1 MSRFSFNV
9 KINKNGG
16 FMSKRTKTRKS
27 GDFSFLRNGDVC
39 IKEEYGNMTR
49 EPWLMLQTRRNQE
62 PTKTL
67 CWGITNNGSSFA
79 RIGTQEGDLVNGFV
93 HEDPYKCRQLGS
105 FIYFKEGDRYF
116 TDCWYPVLHKDQK
129 LTTTYSFGCVT
140 RETSYIGLDVQ
151 TRCFIPDEYDAMV
164 QLVTVKNNE
173 DKDRKIQV
181 FGVNPV
187 NVGDA
192 RSIQFSGFNS
202 LMMAGGFQ
210 DRKLDALIWYNGYGI
225 PFDDDEDDDLGLFGK
240 VLLHGASEKLTQF
253 SMRYEDFVGHYT
265 RTMANPLAV
274 ETGKLP
280 DIQAHESTSS
290 LSVVCFDITVP
301 ANGSKTFT
309 IFSAA
314 GSTDNYYHKA
324 KKEFKEIT
332 SKLRDIATAEKM
344 LDRVKKEWK
353 ADFDKLRFNVPG
365 NRLFAP
371 SFRWIQYQCA
381 MVLNLNRMKSRYHSG
396 FEYGFGFRDIL
407 QDILA
412 GLASDSA
419 KTKAFIKYIGEQMFS
434 DGRTYHNF
442 YVSAPGTLDF
452 HACDD
457 PMWFIYAVCEY
468 IKETGDT
475 SILNDVIPYA
485 DGKEG
490 RPEKSG
496 TLFEHCQMALS
507 QVWTN
512 SFDGIPVMFDADWND
527 DLSGY
532 EEHGSV
538 MAAMQ
543 LYKALMDFAE
553 LCTFIGKEDLASD
566 ARKKASLTKD
576 TVEKYCID
584 STGAFIRLLGPN
596 KDTSQNIGSADT
608 DGRLFMEPTSW
619 ALFSGLATVD
629 EFKASQ
635 KVIEKKLSAKGGI
648 ALCTADY
655 TLSKG
660 KPPVDWTA
668 YKRNAPGKKENGSF
682 FRHTESWFIASLCYA
697 GEGDKAWDYYYSTL
711 PAVMAKSDQF
721 NYSAEPYVYPE
732 YVCSPASNDYGK
744 AGHTWLTGTAPTRE
758 RVLCENIFGLRPSYD
773 GLIIDPCV
781 PSKWKTFTAV
791 RNFRGSEF
799 SIKYNNASGVNRG
812 VKMLLVD
819 GKEIKGNVVPL
830 SYCDGAKHFVEV
842 RMG

>member
-1 MSRFSFNV
+1 MAR
-9 KINKNGG
+9 KGTLKKN
-16 FMSKRTKTRKS
+16 

-39 IKEEYGNMTR
+39 IREQKGNMTR

-67 CWGITNNGSSFA
+67 CWGITNNGSAFA

-116 TDCWYPVLHKDQK
+116 TDCWYPILHDDQELK
-129 LTTTYSFGCVT
+129 TTYSFGCVT
-140 RETSYIGLDVQ
+140 RETSYIGLDV
-151 TRCFIPDEYDAMV
+151 TTKCFIPDEYDAMV

-173 DKDRKIQV
+173 KRERTIQV

-192 RSIQFSGFNS
+192 RGIQFSGFNS
-202 LMMAGGFQ
+202 LMMAGGFP
-210 DRKLDALIWYNGYGI
+210 DKKLNGLIWFNGYGI
-225 PFDDDEDDDLGLFGK
+225 PFDDDEDADLGMFGK
-240 VLLHGASEKLTQF
+240 LLYHSASEPLTQF
-253 SMRYEDFVGHYT
+253 SMRYEDFVGHYS
-265 RTMANPLAV
+265 RNMANPLAL
-274 ETGKLP
+274 ETGKLACKP
-280 DIQAHESTSS
+280 AQESTSS

-301 ANGSKTFT
+301 AGGEKTFT

-314 GSTDNYYHKA
+314 GSTDNYYRKN
-324 KKEFKEIT
+324 KKEFKAIAA
-332 SKLRDIATAEKM
+332 KLSDIKVAQGMMEKEM
-344 LDRVKKEWK
+344 REWK
-353 ADFDKLRFNVPG
+353 EDFDKLRFNVPG
-365 NRLFAP
+365 NKLFAP
-371 SFRWIQYQCA
+371 SFKWIQYQCA

-412 GLASDSA
+412 GLALDSA
-419 KTKAFIKYIGEQMFS
+419 KTRSFIKYIGEQMFS

-457 PMWFIYAVCEY
+457 PIWFIYAVCEY
-468 IKETGDT
+468 IKETGD
-475 SILNDVIPYA
+475 IAFLDEVVPYA
-485 DGKEG
+485 DAKENM
-490 RPEKSG
+490 PAAEG
-496 TLFEHCQMALS
+496 TIFEHCQKALS

-512 SFDGIPVMFDADWND
+512 SFDGIPIMFDADWDD

-543 LYKALMDFAE
+543 LYKANMDFAE
-553 LCTFIGKEDLASD
+553 LCDFIGKKDIAKDS
-566 ARKKASLTKD
+566 RKKAQITKD

-584 STGAFIRLLGPN
+584 STGAFIRLLGPG
-596 KDTSQNIGSADT
+596 KDKSQDAGSADT
-608 DGRLFMEPTSW
+608 DGRLFLEPTAW

-635 KVIEKKLSAKGGI
+635 KQVEKKLVAKGGI

-655 TLSKG
+655 TLAKG
-660 KPPVDWTA
+660 KAPVDYTA
-668 YKRNAPGKKENGSF
+668 FKRNAPGKKENGSF

-697 GEGDKAWDYYYSTL
+697 GEGTKAWQYFYNTL
-711 PAVMAKSDQF
+711 PAVCAKDDPF
-721 NYSAEPYVYPE
+721 NYSCEPFVYPE
-732 YVCSPASNDYGK
+732 YVCSPASIDYGK
-744 AGHTWLTGTAPTRE
+744 GGHTWLTGTAPTRE
-758 RVLCENIFGLRPSYD
+758 RILCENIFGIRPNYK
-773 GLIIDPCV
+773 GLEIDPCV
-781 PSKWKTFTAV
+781 PSTWKKFTAV
-791 RNFRGSEF
+791 RPFRGTEF
-799 SIKYNNASGVNRG
+799 SIKYSNENGVERG
-812 VKMLLVD
+812 VSEILVD
-819 GKEIKGNVVPL
+819 GKKIDGNIIPL
-830 SYCDGAKHFVEV
+830 SFCDGKRHFVEV
-842 RMG
+842 KMG